1 MSRLDTEHTESNLL
15 NVEVDM
21 TPTFALT
28 PYCHYCYE
36 EKCNTE
42 GHMSIRCK
50 AWFCRN
56 TCYMLYVHENKIVD
70 YSPAIVKELVELRKK
85 YIHPLIVNNRRHKL
99 RL

>member
-36 EKCNTE
+36 EKCNTDLDNTYAIKSHYIFE
-42 GHMSIRCK
+42 CNQ
-50 AWFCRN
+50 RN
-56 TCYMLYVHENKIVD
+56 QRNQ
-70 YSPAIVKELVELRKK
+70 RN
-85 YIHPLIVNNRRHKL
+85 PLQI
-99 RL
+99 